1 MVGLGAVIGIVV
13 IVGDRYQVAHRSAW
27 RLPVLG
33 VALGMYL
40 PLKLSAAIFM
50 GGILAEAVSRVKP
63 SVQEGS
69 QSGLLCAAG
78 LVTGEAL
85 MGILLAVPV
94 ALSSLWPAVSPDPFQ
109 LFREPP
115 WGAWPGVLAFG
126 LVALYLVRAGLGRLV
141 SSHNS

>member
-1 MVGLGAVIGIVV
+1 MIGILV
-13 IVGDRYQVAHRSAW
+13 IVGDRYQVVRRSAW

-50 GGILAEAVSRVKP
+50 GGILAEVVSRAMKP

-94 ALSSLWPAVSPDPFQ
+94 ALSSLWPASGPGPVPVV
-109 LFREPP
+109 FRTAM
-115 WGAWPGVLAFG
+115 GCLAW
-126 LVALYLVRAGLGRLV
+126 RAGVWHGCPILGPRWVGCSV
-141 SSHNS
+141 SRHDS